1 MIHPFFENAGHQ
13 ISLLPKK
20 FGGYIVGR
28 HLL

>member
-13 ISLLPKK
+13 ISLSKK
-20 FGGYIVGR
+20 TVGDYIVGG